1 MEDSKMFRR
10 LSLALACLGLLLAAA
25 PLPAHHA
32 FSAEFDATRP
42 IKLNATLTRVEWVN
56 PHAWLHI
63 SVKDANGAVTNWM
76 GELGAPNAL
85 LRSGWTRDTLQVG
98 MQLVLEG
105 YLAKDGTRKM
115 TAMNVLLPNG
125 SKLFSGSR
133 GIGAPEEPGT
143 K

>member
-1 MEDSKMFRR
+1 MSRKY
-10 LSLALACLGLLLAAA
+10 LPALAAIVFLVAAGQA
-25 PLPAHHA
+25 LAHHA
-32 FSAEFDATRP
+32 FSAEFDADKP
-42 IKLNATLTRVEWVN
+42 IKLVATLTKVEWVN
-56 PHAWLHI
+56 PHAWLHVT
-63 SVKDANGAVTNWM
+63 VKDESGAVTNWM

-85 LRSGWTRDTLQVG
+85 LRSGWTRDSLQVG

-133 GIGAPEEPGT
+133 GIGAPGEQGT

>member
-1 MEDSKMFRR
+1 MSRKY
-10 LSLALACLGLLLAAA
+10 LPALAAIVFLAAA
-25 PLPAHHA
+25 SQALAHHA
-32 FSAEFDATRP
+32 FSAEFDADKP
-42 IKLNATLTRVEWVN
+42 IKLVATLTKVEWVN
-56 PHAWLHI
+56 PHAWLHVT
-63 SVKDANGAVTNWM
+63 VKDENGAVTNWM

-85 LRSGWTRDTLQVG
+85 LRSGWTRDSLQVG

-133 GIGAPEEPGT
+133 GIGAPGEPGT

>member
-1 MEDSKMFRR
+1 MSRKH
-10 LSLALACLGLLLAAA
+10 SLGLAGILLLFAAGQA
-25 PLPAHHA
+25 PAHHA
-32 FSAEFDATRP
+32 FSAEFDATKP
-42 IKLNATLTRVEWVN
+42 ITLRATLTKVEWVN

-63 SVKDANGAVTNWM
+63 TVKDDAGAVTSWM

-85 LRSGWTRDTLQVG
+85 LRSGWTRDSLQVG

-105 YLAKDGTRKM
+105 FLAKDGTRKM

-133 GIGAPEEPGT
+133 GIGAPGEP